1 MIASIAIIG
10 FLVAATLAGVRLLRG
25 PSLADRMIA
34 LDVQLVC
41 LMAALVTD
49 AAATEDRLHL
59 PLLVVI
65 GIVGFTATVAVS
77 RFIVREEPE

>member
-1 MIASIAIIG
+1 
-10 FLVAATLAGVRLLRG
+10 
-25 PSLADRMIA
+25 
-34 LDVQLVC
+34 
-41 LMAALVTD
+41 MAALVTD
-49 AAATEDRLHL
+49 AAATGDRLHL